1 MARKHKHPEHENL
14 ERWLVSY
21 ADFMTLLFATFTAL
35 YALAQTDAA
44 KLKDVGA
51 AIKEGFAEQSI
62 INGIKSILEGKSPP
76 TENPDP
82 ISSNKGAGAG
92 IIGKFDS
99 MTYQPGEVKSTQ
111 HLVDDLTSDLKQL
124 NKTLQQA
131 KSMQG
136 KLGQSGTGPGAEGL
150 GTGADGKG
158 SSPAEA
164 EEKAGAK
171 KKEASVDPLQQIS
184 LSYQQRGIRISFDSR
199 LLFEAGSAALR
210 PVGLHF
216 LDVIAQRLKKFD
228 NRRFHIEGHTD
239 SSGIA
244 SAMFPSN
251 WELSSARAS
260 RVVRYFI
267 DRHQFNP
274 ASMVAVGYGSTQP
287 IADNRT
293 AEGRTRNRRV
303 DIILY
308 NSDET
313 LKLNPRIQF
322 LGERPVNV
330 RSNDALNPPSIGPKP
345 GLGIPA
351 SPPPPGKPED
361 KAAHGAKPGETPTV
375 SSDQPLRIII
385 KEKNG
390 EEKVWVPGTPPPIV
404 PAKNEGETE
413 GKPHPTTPTEN
424 KPVHSTPIKHP
435 TSPGKPKASAP
446 ASKPQQAPSPHPPVP
461 GHTN

>member
-51 AIKEGFAEQSI
+51 AIKEGFAEQSL
-62 INGIKSILEGKSPP
+62 INGIKSILQGQSPP

-82 ISSNKGAGAG
+82 ISSDKGAGPG
-92 IIGKFDS
+92 VIGKFDS

-131 KSMQG
+131 KNTQG
-136 KLGQSGTGPGAEGL
+136 KLAGQQGQSGTGPGAEGL

-158 SSPAEA
+158 SSPAEQ
-164 EEKAGAK
+164 EKAEAK
-171 KKEASVDPLQQIS
+171 KKEEADNPLQQIS

-199 LLFEAGSAALR
+199 LLFEAGSASLR

-216 LDVIAQRLKKFD
+216 LDAVAIRLKKFD

-274 ASMVAVGYGSTQP
+274 AAMVAVGYGSTQP

-293 AEGRTRNRRV
+293 IEGRTRNRRV

-308 NSDET
+308 NADEA
-313 LKLNPRIQF
+313 LRLNPRIQF

-330 RSNDALNPPSIGPKP
+330 RSNDALAPPIPKPAPPS
-345 GLGIPA
+345 LPA
-351 SPPPPGKPED
+351 SPGKPED
-361 KAAHGAKPGETPTV
+361 KSAHDAKQGETPIFR
-375 SSDQPLRIII
+375 SDQPLRIII

-390 EEKVWVPGTPPPIV
+390 EEKVWVPGTPSPIV
-404 PAKNEGETE
+404 PSKDKSKEAT
-413 GKPHPTTPTEN
+413 PHNAEP
-424 KPVHSTPIKHP
+424 KPVHSPTMKHAP
-435 TSPGKPKASAP
+435 TTSKPKSGTSTP
-446 ASKPQQAPSPHPPVP
+446 ATKPPIPSTKPPVP
-461 GHTN
+461 GHAN